1 MHNTLIRVNAAATK
15 MATAVIEFIL
25 HYGWKRVVMV
35 TLMDGVCGLGA
46 VGIKNNLKVLNTIPI
61 SSPYSLHRENV
72 IGRLSK
78 MATAVIEFI
87 LHYGWK
93 RVVMV
98 TLMDGVCGLGAV
110 GIKNDLKVP
119 YN

>member
-46 VGIKNNLKVLNTIPI
+46 VGIKN
-61 SSPYSLHRENV
+61 
-72 IGRLSK
+72 
-78 MATAVIEFI
+78 
-87 LHYGWK
+87 
-93 RVVMV
+93 
-98 TLMDGVCGLGAV
+98 
-110 GIKNDLKVP
+110 DLKVP
-119 YN
+119 LNGN